1 VQQQQ
6 MVPQVQQQQQI
17 RHMQQQPTVP
27 QLLHLTPDERQIIA
41 EHRVKRIIANH
52 RANRPKHIPIVPEDV
67 NWDEH
72 PRYTYQQ
79 LQTFT
84 QEQWNNKIYGPF
96 RIMCNN
102 SNLGVALRFLAYIPM
117 TPDDIITPTF
127 VRDTCQYL
135 GIGRTNIEIATFLLR
150 DFDALRAPIEVLRN
164 SQTVFPVVLDNY
176 VWTRT
181 HFLQQLMEDCQRNL
195 GH

>member
-1 VQQQQ
+1 

-17 RHMQQQPTVP
+17 RHMQQQLMVP
-27 QLLHLTPDERQIIA
+27 QVLHLTPEERQLIA
-41 EHRVKRIIANH
+41 EHR
-52 RANRPKHIPIVPEDV
+52 ANRSRQSFIVPEDI
-67 NWDEH
+67 NWHEH

-79 LQTFT
+79 LQIFT

-96 RIMCNN
+96 KIMYEN

-117 TPDDIITPTF
+117 TPDDITTPTF
-127 VRDTCQYL
+127 VRDICQYL

-150 DFDALRAPIEVLRN
+150 DFSALRAPIEILRN
-164 SQTVFPVVLDNY
+164 SQTVDPVLLDKY
-176 VWTRT
+176 VWKRT
-181 HFLQQLMEDCQRNL
+181 QFLQQFMEYCQTTL